1 MNNEDRPDRE
11 PANKYRDDQATRD
24 SRPAV
29 TVRRNPRLVVGGLD
43 YFDLL
48 MEQDEQK

>member
-1 MNNEDRPDRE
+1 MNRQDNQNNQRDECRREDTQDNR
-11 PANKYRDDQATRD
+11 QA
-24 SRPAV
+24 A